1 MQFIKGINDFE
12 LLMVHVILFFSR
24 WNNFNKNPTA
34 LKKTLTGFIN
44 LNLWWIF
51 NKVHS
56 PKMIKTTL

>member
-34 LKKTLTGFIN
+34 LKKN
-44 LNLWWIF
+44 PNW
-51 NKVHS
+51 VH
-56 PKMIKTTL
+56 KFEFMVDFQ